1 MTGRVAAKENAHG
14 HQDRPLVGNR
24 IARTKTTTTIRG
36 EFGKFV
42 GFSFISYWIIS
53 TFFDKLQ
60 DYQCPDINCTRFPS
74 GFQEK
79 KGQCV
84 MMSPTSSYTVRL
96 LFTRPVDRQNNAI
109 VRALKLITFVKEKLL
124 LPTWGLHKE
133 WSYQIWETKTTSQR
147 FFYDEGSWSI
157 SSKIPPS
164 LYCDHTHLQPG
175 KHLMRSP
182 CYFYGGSFLFET
194 AINKNYKCQ
203 VLHGACAL
211 FHRKRH
217 TPHTN
222 AAIIVHPSSEPRVF
236 WRHERNGL
244 AAYCHEA
251 VRLKQQRRLGRVVFF
266 RTASDCLDWRK
277 RDWQFVCMFTGCNL
291 NRRTP
296 RRSWFWLVRK
306 ST

>member
-1 MTGRVAAKENAHG
+1 MVTVSRARKRQRRFAANSESLSVSVSFLIESYLH
-14 HQDRPLVGNR
+14 
-24 IARTKTTTTIRG
+24 
-36 EFGKFV
+36 
-42 GFSFISYWIIS
+42 FSTNYRIIS
-53 TFFDKLQ
+53 VQISIVRD
-60 DYQCPDINCTRFPS
+60 FPRV
-74 GFQEK
+74 FK
-79 KGQCV
+79 KRRDSV
-84 MMSPTSSYTVRL
+84 LMSPTSSYTVRL
-96 LFTRPVDRQNNAI
+96 LFTRPVDGQNNAI

-124 LPTWGLHKE
+124 FPSWGLHKE
-133 WSYQIWETKTTSQR
+133 WSYQIWETKATSQR

-251 VRLKQQRRLGRVVFF
+251 VRLKQQRRLGQSRILSYSVRLF
-266 RTASDCLDWRK
+266 RLT
-277 RDWQFVCMFTGCNL
+277 
-291 NRRTP
+291 
-296 RRSWFWLVRK
+296 
-306 ST
+306 